1 MLLSELASDV
11 FYSFLK
17 VSSEVTLAN
26 HQRLFLKEVGESR
39 ALRVNVLDSF
49 INTILSDE
57 FSRELE
63 AIRSLSLKRDSV
75 MHVVNVFLSP
85 LTEVTN
91 KSVEVVTLRHI
102 NGTVAVVMTHFIHEH
117 ESHVFVIDVKNEVR
131 SLLEDFLRGFLLD

>member
-102 NGTVAVVMTHFIHEH
+102 YGTVAVVMTHFIHEH

>member
-11 FYSFLK
+11 FNSFLK

-102 NGTVAVVMTHFIHEH
+102 NSTVAVIMTHFIHKH

>member
-75 MHVVNVFLSP
+75 MHIVNVFLSP

-102 NGTVAVVMTHFIHEH
+102 YGTVAVVMTHFIHEH

>member
-1 MLLSELASDV
+1 MLLSELASNV
-11 FYSFLK
+11 FNSFLK

-102 NGTVAVVMTHFIHEH
+102 YGTVAVVMTHFIHEH

>member
-11 FYSFLK
+11 FNSFLK

-102 NGTVAVVMTHFIHEH
+102 YGTVAVVMTHFIHEH

>member
-1 MLLSELASDV
+1 MLLSELASNV
-11 FYSFLK
+11 FNSFLK

-102 NGTVAVVMTHFIHEH
+102 NCTVAVVMTHFIHEH

>member
-11 FYSFLK
+11 FNSFLK

-39 ALRVNVLDSF
+39 ALGVNVLDSF

-63 AIRSLSLKRDSV
+63 AISSLSLKRDSV

-102 NGTVAVVMTHFIHEH
+102 NSTVAVIMTHFIHEH